1 MRDPILIKAKVDEFK
16 EGELPD
22 GSRIGYYR
30 NQAYRIFK
38 RGLNPTASGTVDL
51 ILTGSFTRQLF
62 VEDVRPSLFR
72 FDSRDDKSNELE
84 TKYGKDIWGLSE
96 RRWQDRQAVYAEG
109 LAKWL
114 KKQIKL

>member
-30 NQAYRIFK
+30 NQAYRNFK
-38 RGLNPTASGTVDL
+38 RGLNPSASGTVDL

-62 VEDVRPSLFR
+62 VDDVRPSLFR
-72 FDSRDDKSNELE
+72 FDSRDDKSGLLE

-96 RRWQDRQAVYAEG
+96 RRWDERQKAYSEE

-114 KKQIKL
+114 KQTLKL